1 MPMTVNKIFTAIGF
15 SNRFLDRTS
24 HSPGGD
30 QIHRLGYHQRIR
42 PHRGRRSPYNLTHS
56 PGQDAGQHND
66 YPESLLFRQ
75 CSVFDGQSNPQPG
88 PRDQDLPAGARCDL
102 ACSFLWLAGA
112 RREIDCQARIG
123 LHAPRISRTFELTE
137 PGNKLMANYMAEM
150 GAPKEMIDLALQT
163 DLSSAT
169 YSDHAQLR
177 QWGLVNSP
185 ACPQSHPRNSGRRSG
200 SPVPR

>member
-1 MPMTVNKIFTAIGF
+1 VPMTVNKIFTAIGF
-15 SNRFLDRTS
+15 SIALMAPATAAEIKFIGSDIISVSGRIEAGDHLTISRIVLAKMPDSTTITLNSGGGFGNAAFLMGRAIRNRGLATK
-24 HSPGGD
+24 
-30 QIHRLGYHQRIR
+30 I
-42 PHRGRRSPYNLTHS
+42 
-56 PGQDAGQHND
+56 
-66 YPESLLFRQ
+66 
-75 CSVFDGQSNPQPG
+75 
-88 PRDQDLPAGARCDL
+88 PAGARCDS

-123 LHAPRISRTFELTE
+123 LHAPRISRTFEPTE

-169 YSDHAQLR
+169 YVDHAQLR